1 MTAQTLGTMLCS
13 PDIADYRIVT
23 TDNDTV
29 SGLIIDD
36 TNRKVQLTT
45 SSEIDP
51 DPDPE
56 P

>member
-13 PDIADYRIVT
+13 PDIADYKLVT
-23 TDNDTV
+23 SDNDTV

-36 TNRKVQLTT
+36 TNRKIQLTAT
-45 SSEIDP
+45 SEIE
-51 DPDPE
+51 PDPE